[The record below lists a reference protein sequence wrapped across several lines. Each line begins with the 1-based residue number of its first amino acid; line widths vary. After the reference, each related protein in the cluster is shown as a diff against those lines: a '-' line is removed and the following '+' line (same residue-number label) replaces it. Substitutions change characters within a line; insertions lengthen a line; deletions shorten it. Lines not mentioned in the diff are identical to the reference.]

1 MYLSSVFVLPCY
13 LVFVWDVCLAPW
25 VAKDFLR
32 PCEIVRIFCLSYFKK
47 FSCFCLFFPSRSFVL
62 VFLLSFLYLHFE
74 KNFVGVF
81 VFIFCSLNLLTWDLV
96 SCVSI
101 GSYPCLWVAQ
111 WYYRLAL
118 TPETRVL
125 GRVVTERPSQNMD
138 PETLTY
144 KDLLAVMA
152 QHEVAYQP
160 HEAVLT
166 RQEELMA
173 KHSDLLADVMKS
185 IGQLFQ
191 LDSSEFTF
199 SSTTPASHWCTPSS
213 RWAPASTS
221 QALFG
226 ECQFMWRI
234 PDSVFLDIWTPAVKL
249 PCWPL

>member
-47 FSCFCLFFPSRSFVL
+47 FSCFCLFFFSRNFVF

-125 GRVVTERPSQNMD
+125 GRVVTVYLYLFVPNGNN
-138 PETLTY
+138 
-144 KDLLAVMA
+144 A
-152 QHEVAYQP
+152 
-160 HEAVLT
+160 
-166 RQEELMA
+166 EEKNTTIVC
-173 KHSDLLADVMKS
+173 KHFKN
-185 IGQLFQ
+185 FQ
-191 LDSSEFTF
+191 LVIVLKSS
-199 SSTTPASHWCTPSS
+199 
-213 RWAPASTS
+213 
-221 QALFG
+221 LLIG
-226 ECQFMWRI
+226 Y
-234 PDSVFLDIWTPAVKL
+234 IWKIG
-249 PCWPL
+249 